1 MPPRWSVLGVGAL
14 DPAGAG
20 LPPTMKTKSKRSY
33 TPSEFAGALTEA
45 GVIRSLRWV
54 QDHCK
59 DGSIKTLPLPGSRYE
74 IPGSELVRILDGLEG
89 EA

>member
-1 MPPRWSVLGVGAL
+1 MPTAATVKAPISAISE
-14 DPAGAG
+14 AG
-20 LPPTMKTKSKRSY
+20 KTRLARIRRSY
-33 TPSEFAGALTEA
+33 TPSEFAGLLTEA

-74 IPGSELVRILDGLEG
+74 IPGSELVRILDALEG
-89 EA
+89 QQ